1 MNTLVL
7 LLVCMAILFAG
18 YVGYGG
24 WLVKQWGVGEGDKPT
39 PAHTMAD
46 GVDYVP
52 AKAPVLMGHHFSSIA
67 GAGPI
72 TGPIAAAIF
81 GWVPVALWVL
91 IGGIFFGGVHDF
103 GALFA
108 SVRNKG
114 QSIGEI
120 ISSNMSKRAKQ
131 LFITFAYLTL
141 ILVVAA
147 FAAIVSSTF
156 GATYRN
162 GVLDQAASATNAS
175 VAMVSLLFIVVAI
188 VFGIFVY
195 RRHTSVVTSSVFGVA
210 AIIFVMAIG
219 MNWHPLYFSTKTWM
233 ILVGIYI
240 TIASVTPVWILLQPR
255 DYLSSFLLYAM
266 LIVAVV
272 GIFCAHPDIDPN
284 LFPAFTGF
292 SVTTK
297 NGVLFLFPILFTTVA
312 CGAISGFHSLV
323 SSGTTAKQLDKESD
337 AKPIAY
343 GGMLLECVLAIITLC
358 AIAYAR
364 STGHTKGVTDI
375 FAGGI
380 SAMVGQIPLFAGME
394 SIFYTLLVLAYS
406 TFCLTSLDTATRL
419 ARFMF
424 QEFFLEPG
432 ETPKDIKEGWKKV
445 MVNPYVATLITVVL
459 GVLLGM
465 NGFQK
470 IWGLFGAANQLLAGI
485 GLLAVATWLGN
496 AGRNN
501 KMFLFPMGFMMI
513 VTLSSLAII
522 VKNQIQIIL
531 NGAADWGPYA
541 QAGIGTLLILL
552 AIILAVEGC
561 RTIAAQRRGEIL
573 KGSSEPAD

>member
-272 GIFCAHPDIDPN
+272 GIFGAHPDIDPN

-424 QEFFLEPG
+424 QEVFLEPG